1 MKDKELQVNRS
12 WRFVNIKPGTKVP
25 WQQGWQTHPLE
36 LENIY
41 SESVGLVVGP
51 LSNGICAID
60 FDGIEAWEH
69 FDKTFNKDILSTQTV
84 AFSSGKP
91 YRLQLLFK
99 VPEQYW
105 DVLKKKV
112 VNKLELRWSGCQS
125 VLPPSIHPD
134 TKEPYIW
141 LYKPSEYTV
150 KDIPDYLL
158 EYWLDLVLKD
168 YTKYDNVSVPQ
179 YTTNRDNYSAEIVNE
194 LLENIKHK
202 VGNLQGDYDVWR
214 TIAWATCSEIGMN
227 DAKMLLQY
235 HWPYKT
241 KKELKTLL
249 AYKQNVG
256 PKIGTLIKL
265 SGLNSEQVRQLEQKY
280 NYVRPNRILSTKEA
294 IRSLYKKPKIY

>member
-1 MKDKELQVNRS
+1 MIDKELMVNRY

-69 FDKTFNKDILSTQTV
+69 FDNTFGQDILSTKTV

-91 YRLQLLFK
+91 YRLQLLFT
-99 VPEQYW
+99 VPEEYW
-105 DVLKKKV
+105 SVLKKKV
-112 VNKLELRWSGCQS
+112 VNKLELRWTGCQS

-150 KDIPDYLL
+150 KPIPDYLL
-158 EYWLDLVLKD
+158 EYWLDL
-168 YTKYDNVSVPQ
+168 
-179 YTTNRDNYSAEIVNE
+179 I
-194 LLENIKHK
+194 
-202 VGNLQGDYDVWR
+202 
-214 TIAWATCSEIGMN
+214 
-227 DAKMLLQY
+227 
-235 HWPYKT
+235 
-241 KKELKTLL
+241 
-249 AYKQNVG
+249 
-256 PKIGTLIKL
+256 
-265 SGLNSEQVRQLEQKY
+265 
-280 NYVRPNRILSTKEA
+280 
-294 IRSLYKKPKIY
+294 